1 MRTAFLVAPFVVT
14 LGSGCAREPASAPQ
28 TPAPKSDPTV
38 AGTASVTAATST
50 ATATTT
56 ASVQK
61 PVVGNGYVT
70 VEERRCVQ
78 HYTCNPSA
86 TCDPPARR
94 VVPCP
99 LERVA
104 RRTDGKCY
112 YDFSSECPKGSKCNP
127 PEPAEVE
134 CPAGK

>member
-14 LGSGCAREPASAPQ
+14 LGSGCAREPGSAPQ

-38 AGTASVTAATST
+38 AGTASVTVATST
-50 ATATTT
+50 ATTA
-56 ASVQK
+56 ASVHTS
-61 PVVGNGYVT
+61 VVSNGDVT

-78 HYTCNPSA
+78 HYTCNPSP
-86 TCDPPARR
+86 TCDPPAPR

-99 LERVA
+99 LDRVA
-104 RRTDGKCY
+104 RRTNGKCY
-112 YDFSSECPKGSKCNP
+112 YDFAGECPKGSKCNP

-134 CPAGK
+134 CPSGK